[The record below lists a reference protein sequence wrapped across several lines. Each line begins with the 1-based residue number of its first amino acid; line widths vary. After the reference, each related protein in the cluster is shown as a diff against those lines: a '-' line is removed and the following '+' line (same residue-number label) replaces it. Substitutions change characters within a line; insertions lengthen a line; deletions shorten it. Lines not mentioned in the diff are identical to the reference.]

1 MIRNKLYLSKDT
13 SKLNKRLTIFLFSP
27 PKICCKILKNQTLF
41 LNFMND
47 TKATEFCLI
56 VEGSYFT
63 VEEAKHALCDPFIE
77 DFVEQTGRFRI
88 QNFEDIQV
96 VTGISLGDLEIGEI
110 DDGVYEISC
119 RTSPLILNRRK
130 ADLLAETLRR
140 QAMFDEIS
148 IEPLV

>member
-1 MIRNKLYLSKDT
+1 ME
-13 SKLNKRLTIFLFSP
+13 
-27 PKICCKILKNQTLF
+27 
-41 LNFMND
+41 
-47 TKATEFCLI
+47 KATEFCLI
-56 VEGSYFT
+56 VEGNYFT

-96 VTGISLGDLEIGEI
+96 VSGISLGDLEIGEI

-140 QAMFDEIS
+140 QAMFDEVS